1 MLPSVTL
8 VHARMTAVMTAVHG
22 RMIALDKKI
31 AHDVKTIA
39 MMTVKMIAH
48 AVKITA
54 MMTDRIALGVIVM
67 MIARTVLAAMMMI
80 GVVRI
85 VSPHRMLIPLARSAT
100 FTATQPVTA
109 GGVVVM
115 ITVVMIAPC
124 KVTEGTGELTLLL
137 MVLTQIGTMIQGL
150 LITLL
155 AS

>member
-1 MLPSVTL
+1 
-8 VHARMTAVMTAVHG
+8 
-22 RMIALDKKI
+22 MI
-31 AHDVKTIA
+31 V
-39 MMTVKMIAH
+39 
-48 AVKITA
+48 
-54 MMTDRIALGVIVM
+54 RIALGVIVM

-85 VSPHRMLIPLARSAT
+85 VSPHCMLIPPVRSAT
-100 FTATQPVTA
+100 FTATQLVTA

-115 ITVVMIAPC
+115 ITVVMTVPC
-124 KVTEGTGELTLLL
+124 KVTEGTWQLTLPL